1 MYGVDKHFLSLK
13 KELTKMTQTTNQQ
26 TTFYSDTK
34 AQAVFGE
41 TGPKPQ
47 FLVDDANFKVL
58 VGGLEPGQQIPVHP
72 ESLSMYYFLVGTG
85 TMTVNDEQF
94 PITAGATV
102 IALAGARR
110 GMQAATRVI
119 FLAAK
124 PG

>member
-1 MYGVDKHFLSLK
+1 
-13 KELTKMTQTTNQQ
+13 MTQNTNKQ
-26 TTFYSDTK
+26 TTFYPDTK

-47 FLVDDANFKVL
+47 FLVDDTHFKVIL
-58 VGGLEPGQQIPVHP
+58 GGLEPGQQIPLHP
-72 ESLSMYYFLVGTG
+72 ESLAMYHFLTGTG
-85 TMTVNDEQF
+85 TMTVDEEQY

-102 IALAGARR
+102 ITPAGTRR
-110 GMQAATRVI
+110 GIQAETRVI